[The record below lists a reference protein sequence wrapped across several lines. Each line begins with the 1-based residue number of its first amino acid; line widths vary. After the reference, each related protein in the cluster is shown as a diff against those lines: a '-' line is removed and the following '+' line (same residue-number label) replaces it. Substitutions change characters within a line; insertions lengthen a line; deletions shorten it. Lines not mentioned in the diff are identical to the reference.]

1 MLRITNT
8 NKTMKRHK
16 RKRAK
21 KATMDIIKAVRRGNR
36 EAEQDLF
43 GPGFRSGRSIH
54 RSKKTYTRKTKH
66 KGRSYTVGQE
76 ES

>member
-1 MLRITNT
+1 
-8 NKTMKRHK
+8 MKKNK

-43 GPGFRSGRSIH
+43 GPGFQSHRSVH
-54 RSKKTYTRKTKH
+54 KSKKTYSRKAKH
-66 KGRSYTVGQE
+66 KRNQE
-76 ES
+76 ID

>member
-1 MLRITNT
+1 
-8 NKTMKRHK
+8 
-16 RKRAK
+16 
-21 KATMDIIKAVRRGNR
+21 MDIIKAVRRGNR

-76 ES
+76 ESSMGSRIRKKPL

>member
-1 MLRITNT
+1 
-8 NKTMKRHK
+8 
-16 RKRAK
+16 
-21 KATMDIIKAVRRGNR
+21 MDIIKAVRRGNR

-66 KGRSYTVGQE
+66 KGNE
-76 ES
+76 NLDL

>member
-1 MLRITNT
+1 
-8 NKTMKRHK
+8 MKRHK

-54 RSKKTYTRKTKH
+54 RSKKAYTRKTKH
-66 KGRSYTVGQE
+66 KGNQE
-76 ES
+76 VD